1 LTEKTKFFR
10 KNLMPEATYK
20 AVVIG
25 GSAGSM
31 DVLLQL
37 FSYIP
42 ETFCLP
48 IIIVTHLHPL
58 DAGEMVRFFGQ
69 RTALKV
75 REASDKEQIQAGYI
89 YFPPADYHVLV
100 EQDRTFSLSV
110 DSKVNYARPS
120 IDVLFE
126 SAAVAWDGDLV
137 GIILTGANFDGAAGI
152 SAIKKYGGLTLAQDP
167 LEASYAVMPQAA
179 ITTGNI
185 DRILAVHEIGQ
196 FLQRLSENNQIKRK
210 TNGP

>member
-1 LTEKTKFFR
+1 MHKAR
-10 KNLMPEATYK
+10 YK

-31 DVLLQL
+31 EVLLQL
-37 FSYIP
+37 FSSLP

-48 IIIVTHLHPL
+48 IIIAPHLHPL
-58 DAGEMVRFFGQ
+58 DAGEMVRFFSR

-75 REASDKEQIQAGYI
+75 REASDKELIQAGYI
-89 YFPPADYHVLV
+89 YFPPADYHLLV
-100 EQDRTFSLSV
+100 EPDRTFSLSV

-126 SAAVAWDGDLV
+126 SAAVAWEGELV

-167 LEASYAVMPQAA
+167 REASYPLMPQAA
-179 ITTGNI
+179 ISTGNI
-185 DRILAVHEIGQ
+185 DRILSVHAIGQ
-196 FLQRLSENNQIKRK
+196 FLQGLSENNQSTRK
-210 TNGP
+210 THGN

>member
-1 LTEKTKFFR
+1 MHEETCE
-10 KNLMPEATYK
+10 

-37 FSYIP
+37 FSYLP
-42 ETFCLP
+42 ETFCRP

-58 DAGEMVRFFGQ
+58 DEGEMVRFFSQ
-69 RTALKV
+69 RTTLKI
-75 REASDKEQIQAGYI
+75 REASDKGQIKAGYI
-89 YFPPADYHVLV
+89 YLPPANYHVLV

-110 DSKVNYARPS
+110 DSKVNYSRPS

-126 SAAVAWDGDLV
+126 SAAATWDGDLV
-137 GIILTGANFDGAAGI
+137 GIILTGANSDGAAGI
-152 SAIKKYGGLTLAQDP
+152 STIKKYGGFTIAQDP
-167 LEASYAVMPQAA
+167 LEAHCPVMPHAA

-185 DRILAVHEIGQ
+185 DRILSVREIGQ
-196 FLQRLSENNQIKRK
+196 FLQKLSVNSQIKR
-210 TNGP
+210 NMYGD